1 MNIYR
6 KKILSKLSYTHNM
19 LILYLIKSILTP
31 LKSSFCSRELIMV
44 IYLYGTDRSQFT
56 CYFLRFNIFH
66 YIFLKYKI
74 ANILKLNIFI
84 FVANIFIINIYIKKN
99 NIIKKFKFF

>member
-1 MNIYR
+1 
-6 KKILSKLSYTHNM
+6 
-19 LILYLIKSILTP
+19 
-31 LKSSFCSRELIMV
+31 MV

-84 FVANIFIINIYIKKN
+84 FVANIFIINIYIN
-99 NIIKKFKFF
+99 IKKKILLKNLNFSIYKFFYRKYKKIILERILNLIK

>member
-1 MNIYR
+1 
-6 KKILSKLSYTHNM
+6 
-19 LILYLIKSILTP
+19 
-31 LKSSFCSRELIMV
+31 MV

-84 FVANIFIINIYIKKN
+84 FVANIFIINIYIN
-99 NIIKKFKFF
+99 IKKKILLKNLNKFNIFLLLYKFYKNSKYFFA